1 MAEAQ
6 ERLLGPDGA
15 LHPAEFE
22 ITELALV
29 ETTNEDPAKVHVV
42 SGNPPTHVTCCF
54 DWARDPAALLM
65 GAVFLRACVLPRSWS
80 V

>member
-1 MAEAQ
+1 MALHICYDDAERKSCFNRQCRDQIVAEAQ

-42 SGNPPTHVTCCF
+42 SGNPLTHATC
-54 DWARDPAALLM
+54 RI
-65 GAVFLRACVLPRSWS
+65 
-80 V
+80 